1 MRSLAMLTAAAV
13 MVASPA
19 IASAASP
26 CPPEVKEARTLLT
39 AKTAAAAKATPPSK
53 SLAAARAQDVQAP
66 RGQDVQAPRGQDVQ
80 APRGQDVQAPRGQDV
95 QAPRGQD
102 VQAPRGQDVQAPRN
116 VAKGRANALANAR
129 KLVNEAEVACRDA
142 DAQRAL
148 ANAHAAMEL
157 LKYVP

>member
-1 MRSLAMLTAAAV
+1 MRSLALLAAAAV
-13 MVASPA
+13 MVASPV
-19 IASAASP
+19 IASAALP
-26 CPPEVKEARTLLT
+26 CPPEVKEARTLLM
-39 AKTAAAAKATPPSK
+39 AKTATAAKATQPSK
-53 SLAAARAQDVQAP
+53 SQAAA
-66 RGQDVQAPRGQDVQ
+66 RGQDVQ

-116 VAKGRANALANAR
+116 VTKGQANALANAR
-129 KLVNEAEVACRDA
+129 RLVNEAETACKDA